1 MCNNAQNSCI
11 HVLSPHFFFFL
22 EPVTENFVFSFWV
35 VDIFLWEL
43 LQLLC
48 FDNYELSTQHHLR
61 SLHPIRWIFQP
72 KGLHH
77 IAIGLNRN
85 CLIITNTKQNMKGTS
100 LSLEYVN
107 QIIAN
112 SPSLANILKLMSRC
126 VMMHSNMNLPPDSK
140 ESHKPW
146 IVWRRTPV
154 PRLTVGVGDF
164 SEKHVDRW
172 KRNDMWAG
180 NCDIFAGYYNM
191 LVGYYDMW
199 AGYYDMFARY
209 FNM

>member
-1 MCNNAQNSCI
+1 MNNNNAMRNNEQQCVTMHRTLAFTSCLLI
-11 HVLSPHFFFFL
+11 FFFFL

-61 SLHPIRWIFQP
+61 SLHPIQWIFQP

-126 VMMHSNMNLPPDSK
+126 VMMHSNMDLPPDSK
-140 ESHKPW
+140 ESH
-146 IVWRRTPV
+146 
-154 PRLTVGVGDF
+154 
-164 SEKHVDRW
+164 
-172 KRNDMWAG
+172 
-180 NCDIFAGYYNM
+180 
-191 LVGYYDMW
+191 
-199 AGYYDMFARY
+199 
-209 FNM
+209 